1 MQVKISQN
9 HSNLDYV
16 VEVPVREIRLRVL
29 AGREVN
35 LADIVGY
42 EW

>member
-9 HSNLDYV
+9 HSKVDYV
-16 VEVPVREIRLRVL
+16 MEVPVREIRLRVL

-35 LADIVGY
+35 LADIVGF

>member
-9 HSNLDYV
+9 HSKVDYV
-16 VEVPVREIRLRVL
+16 MEVPVREIRLREL

>member
-1 MQVKISQN
+1 MM
-9 HSNLDYV
+9 
-16 VEVPVREIRLRVL
+16 EVPVREIRLRVL

-35 LADIVGY
+35 LTDIVGF

>member
-9 HSNLDYV
+9 HSKVDYV
-16 VEVPVREIRLRVL
+16 MEVPMREIRLRVL

-35 LADIVGY
+35 LADIDGF